1 MGKSNRVLRC
11 YHCGAILQCENEDE
25 KGYIIPESLHRAT
38 PIQIIYCDK
47 CFETMKAFNNSELEQ
62 EVDKEVL
69 KILDDACAT
78 DAYIIWVVDLF
89 SFNGQLNSEIAKKVK
104 KLNLTVV
111 GTKRDLFPINMKD
124 DSLVAYLTE
133 RFNEYGIKPKSVKLY
148 GSNNKANPTDDS
160 KGLIEAMNTARK
172 GHDVYMIGNSTSGKT
187 SIINKAMKGFENK
200 TTRQI
205 KTITYPGTSVSVL
218 EIPLSR
224 SSFFYELPGISQTTS
239 AQGRLEKDVIRQI
252 TPKKAI
258 KVTNRMM
265 SAGEALM
272 VGSLA
277 TFEVIKGKTGSYR
290 FYAAEGVEAKKV
302 QCKKLDDAINENN
315 IRRFARP
322 VSERLVSFL
331 DYDMFEF
338 AMENDNKWH
347 DIAIE
352 GLGWLS
358 FVAQGQMIRVRLPK
372 GVSIRES
379 LAKIRK

>member
-25 KGYIIPESLHRAT
+25 KGYVVPESLHRAT
-38 PIQIIYCDK
+38 PIQIMYCDK

-62 EVDKEVL
+62 KVDKEVL
-69 KILDDACAT
+69 KILDDAFAT

-104 KLNLTVV
+104 KLNVTVV
-111 GTKRDLFPINMKD
+111 GTKRDLFPLSVKD
-124 DSLVAYLTE
+124 ESLMQYLVE
-133 RFNEYGIKPKSVKLY
+133 RFNEYDIKPKSVRLY
-148 GSNNKANPTDDS
+148 GSAS
-160 KGLIEAMNTARK
+160 KMDAKELIDAMNDARK

-187 SIINKAMKGFENK
+187 SIINRAMKGFENK

-205 KTITYPGTSVSVL
+205 KTITYPGTNVSVL

-252 TPKKAI
+252 TPKKAV
-258 KVTNRMM
+258 KVTTRTM
-265 SAGEALM
+265 GVGDALM

-277 TFEVIKGKTGSYR
+277 AFEIIKGKIGTYR
-290 FYAAEGVEAKKV
+290 FYAAEGVETRKV
-302 QCKKLDDAINENN
+302 QSKKLDDYISENN
-315 IRRFARP
+315 VRRFARP

-331 DYDMFEF
+331 DYDMFEY

-358 FVAQGQMIRVRLPK
+358 FIAQGQMIRIRLPK
-372 GVSIRES
+372 GVSLKES